1 MKKSY
6 GHIFVFKVVKT
17 QDPDNH
23 KCSSYSNGLNAQ
35 RSLSL
40 SNSNGFGRNII
51 IFGTDMSPSVHLDNN
66 KKLVKA
72 RFFVKVQ

>member
-6 GHIFVFKVVKT
+6 GHIFDFKVVKT

-51 IFGTDMSPSVHLDNN
+51 IFG
-66 KKLVKA
+66 
-72 RFFVKVQ
+72 